1 MSLTPHL
8 LSRLFTADNTVC
20 GMSGAGNNWAR
31 GHYTEGGELLD
42 QVRSVCVLMVMMMM
56 IMMTM
61 MTRCWM

>member
-1 MSLTPHL
+1 MSLTLHL

-42 QVRSVCVLMVMMMM
+42 QVRSVLMVIMMMM
-56 IMMTM
+56 MM